1 MNGCWQRDSTLRPT
15 FKLTLQKLEESQICE
30 DSEKD
35 FADKQLLWTKEIAKT
50 VKSQE
55 RLINSEVS
63 SQDPRALL
71 EQITAKEQDVLL
83 KTERM
88 NQKELQLRHKEML
101 LLGVTAL
108 LVVVLVFLAYQSH
121 SSHSHSHSHTR
132 PLVLPV
138 PPVK

>member
-1 MNGCWQRDSTLRPT
+1 MDGCWQRDSTLRPI
-15 FKLTLQKLEESQICE
+15 FKVILQKLEESQICE
-30 DSEKD
+30 FSDQD
-35 FADKQLLWTKEIAKT
+35 FADKQLQWTQEIAKT
-50 VKSQE
+50 VMSQE

-101 LLGVTAL
+101 LLGVTAV
-108 LVVVLVFLAYQSH
+108 LVVLLVFLAYQSH
-121 SSHSHSHSHTR
+121 ASHAR
-132 PLVLPV
+132 PLPV